1 MPAGV
6 TWRSGQP
13 LKSRDV
19 LRKNGEKNMDK
30 TKQSTPLNIRDITI
44 TDEFFSQ
51 KMELVRKEVLP
62 YQWNALNDRIPEAAK
77 SYCMRNFKVAGH
89 MNETRRSLGE
99 KYIAPTYTFR
109 GFESLP
115 EDPENP
121 DPDKFYGFVFQ
132 DTDFSKW
139 IEAVGYSLSN
149 HPDPELEKTADEA
162 IDIVCAAQQEDG
174 YLDTYYIINGRDKS
188 FTNLRDHHELY
199 CFGHLVEGAVA
210 YYEGTGKDK
219 LLKAAERF
227 ADYIDSVF
235 GPEEGKLK
243 GYPGHEIA
251 EMALVRLYHATGN
264 EKYLN
269 LSSYFIE
276 ERGKEPLYFKNEFP
290 EDYERDIKNGREPF
304 AYNQAHRPV
313 RKQDK
318 ATGHAVRAVYL
329 YSGMADIAR
338 EFNDDSL
345 KEACETLWENVTNS
359 QMYITGGVGA
369 THLGEA
375 FTFDYDLPNDTA
387 YAETCASIGMI
398 FWARR
403 MLQMDPDSRYAN
415 VMEREF
421 YNGMLS
427 GIALDGKSFFYVNP
441 LEVDPVSCHKDE
453 RKFHVKPIRQK
464 WFGCA
469 CCPPNIARLLS
480 SFNQYA
486 FTENEDTLF
495 VHMYSGAD
503 ITKHVNGSDV
513 KIHIDSCLPY
523 EGHVSIRVSAPKV
536 RMKLAVRLP
545 DWTDEPKIDLPKG
558 SNIKREKGY
567 LYIDKEWED
576 DEINIEFSLKVRA
589 IAANTKVRE
598 DAGKA
603 AITYGPVVYCL
614 EGVDNGNALHELLL
628 DPSSVKNAK
637 IIDAEIEN
645 NRTKMILLSGKRRKE
660 DSLEAGEQGLYSEYK
675 TPEYENIT
683 LKYIPYFMWANRGE
697 NNMQVWTRVM

>member
-13 LKSRDV
+13 LKSRDA

-30 TKQSTPLNIRDITI
+30 EKQSSPLNIRDITI

-51 KMELVRKEVLP
+51 KMELVRREVLP

-89 MNETRRSLGE
+89 MNETKRSLGE

-162 IDIVCAAQQEDG
+162 IDIVCKAQQEDG

-269 LSSYFIE
+269 LSRYFIE

-345 KEACETLWENVTNS
+345 KEACENLWENVTNS

-453 RKFHVKPIRQK
+453 RKFHVKPVRQK

-486 FTENEDTLF
+486 FTENDDTLF

-503 ITKHVNGSDV
+503 IIKHVDGSDV

-523 EGHVSIRVSAPKV
+523 DGHISVKVNAPKV
-536 RMKLAVRLP
+536 RMKLALRLP
-545 DWTDEPKIDLPKG
+545 DWADEPKSDLPKG
-558 SNIKREKGY
+558 SSIEKEKGY
-567 LYIDKEWED
+567 LYIDKEWDD
-576 DEINIEFSLKVRA
+576 DEINIEFALKVRA

-614 EGVDNGNALHELLL
+614 EGIDNGNALHELLL

-645 NRTKMILLSGKRRKE
+645 NKTKMILLSGKRRKE

-675 TPEYENIT
+675 TPEYEDIT